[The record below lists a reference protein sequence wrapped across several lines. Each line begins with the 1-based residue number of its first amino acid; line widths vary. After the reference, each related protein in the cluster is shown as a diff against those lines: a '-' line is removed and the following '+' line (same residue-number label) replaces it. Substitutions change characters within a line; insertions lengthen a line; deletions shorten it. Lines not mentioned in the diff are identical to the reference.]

1 MKSASENNPPKD
13 LFCQFCWSSKSLI
26 PLISPELPLG
36 YVEGQQLQQHGIQ
49 SSKRQMANAL
59 VQEPCSEKPKCGQ
72 YEPHLVIF

>member
-13 LFCQFCWSSKSLI
+13 LFHQFPWSTKYLI
-26 PLISPELPLG
+26 FHPELPSG
-36 YVEGQQLQQHGIQ
+36 NVKGQQLQQHGIQ